1 MIMKKTIAVIIVLFV
16 ISIAFMRVES
26 AGSTT
31 VTGDCQEK
39 AQDTANSPDTNSVDR
54 NGYKLFPIEAP
65 KRSEIKPN
73 PRNELPEDNSFAE
86 SLRMLL
92 GVGAPDN
99 SNCLQ
104 KPKVRG
110 LIKD

>member
-1 MIMKKTIAVIIVLFV
+1 MKKTITAIIVLFV
-16 ISIAFMRVES
+16 FSIAFMRVEC
-26 AGSTT
+26 AGSDT

-39 AQDTANSPDTNSVDR
+39 AQGPANSADKNSVDR

-65 KRSEIKPN
+65 TRFEIKTN
-73 PRNELPEDNSFAE
+73 PRNELPEDNSFAD
-86 SLRMLL
+86 SLRMIL

-104 KPKVRG
+104 KP
-110 LIKD
+110 